1 MRVLAP
7 QARLPPPLPDP
18 VPLLQPREEASD
30 LVSAKHHEAVL
41 GGKEKRPGPL
51 TCRDSGRH
59 LCARGDLN
67 PHALSDTG
75 T

>member
-1 MRVLAP
+1 MPLSDQTLAK
-7 QARLPPPLPDP
+7 
-18 VPLLQPREEASD
+18 VPKYHVGITRG
-30 LVSAKHHEAVL
+30 VF
-41 GGKEKRPGPL
+41 GGMTKRPEPL

>member
-1 MRVLAP
+1 MRDLLDAMRELTDRHRDGIAAAP
-7 QARLPPPLPDP
+7 GSPD
-18 VPLLQPREEASD
+18 V
-30 LVSAKHHEAVL
+30 
-41 GGKEKRPGPL
+41 GKRPPGDRGPFM
-51 TCRDSGRH
+51 H